1 MSDDQ
6 APKEQKVGYKN
17 PPKQS
22 RFKPGQSGNPSGR
35 PKRKL
40 LPPEAFFAELDKP
53 ILVKEGGKKRRMTR
67 EQALLMKTYSD
78 AMAGDPSSRRFMYS
92 VIERRSASAATTAP
106 VDLSADDEAILQA
119 FLAQHRGG
127 GDE

>member
-6 APKEQKVGYKN
+6 APKEPKVGYKN

-35 PKRKL
+35 PKKKL
-40 LPPEAFFAELDKP
+40 TPMEVFFAELNKP
-53 ILVKEGGKKRRMTR
+53 IAVKEGGRKRRVTR
-67 EQALLMKTYSD
+67 MQALLMKTYSD
-78 AMAGDPSSRRFMYS
+78 AMAGDPSSRRIVYGI
-92 VIERRSASAATTAP
+92 IERRSASTGETAP

-119 FLAQHRGG
+119 FLEQHRGG

>member
-53 ILVKEGGKKRRMTR
+53 ILVKEGGKKRWVTR
-67 EQALLMKTYSD
+67 SQAYMMKVFSD
-78 AMAGDPSSRRFMYS
+78 AMAGDTGSRKQ
-92 VIERRSASAATTAP
+92 V
-106 VDLSADDEAILQA
+106 
-119 FLAQHRGG
+119 
-127 GDE
+127 

>member
-35 PKRKL
+35 PKKKL
-40 LPPEAFFAELDKP
+40 TPMEAFFAELDKP
-53 ILVKEGGKKRRMTR
+53 IVVKEGGKKRRMTR

-78 AMAGDPSSRRFMYS
+78 AMAGDPSSRRIVYGI
-92 VIERRSASAATTAP
+92 IERRSASTGETAP

-119 FLAQHRGG
+119 FLEQHRGG

>member
-6 APKEQKVGYKN
+6 DPKERKVGYKN
-17 PPKQS
+17 PPVES

-35 PKRKL
+35 PKKKL
-40 LPPEAFFAELDKP
+40 TPMVAFFAELDKP
-53 ILVKEGGKKRRMTR
+53 IVVKEGGKKRRMTR

-119 FLAQHRGG
+119 FLEKQRGG
-127 GDE
+127 EDE

>member
-6 APKEQKVGYKN
+6 DPKERKVGYKN
-17 PPKQS
+17 PPVES

-35 PKRKL
+35 PKKKL
-40 LPPEAFFAELDKP
+40 TPMEAFFAELDKP
-53 ILVKEGGKKRRMTR
+53 IVVKEGGKKRRMTR

-78 AMAGDPSSRRFMYS
+78 AMAGDPSSRRIVYS
-92 VIERRSASAATTAP
+92 IIERRSTSAAAAVP

>member
-6 APKEQKVGYKN
+6 DPKERKVGYKN
-17 PPKQS
+17 PPVES

-35 PKRKL
+35 PKKKL
-40 LPPEAFFAELDKP
+40 TPMEAFFAELDKP
-53 ILVKEGGKKRRMTR
+53 IVVKEGGKKRRMTR

-78 AMAGDPSSRRFMYS
+78 AMAGDPSSRRIVYS
-92 VIERRSASAATTAP
+92 IIERRSTSAAAAAP

-119 FLAQHRGG
+119 FLEKQRGG
-127 GDE
+127 EDE